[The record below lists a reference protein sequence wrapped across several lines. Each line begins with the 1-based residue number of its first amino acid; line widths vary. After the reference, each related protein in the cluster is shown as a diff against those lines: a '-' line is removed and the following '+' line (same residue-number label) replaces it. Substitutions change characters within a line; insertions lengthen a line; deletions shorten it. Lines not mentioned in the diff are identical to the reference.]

1 VKEPTLRDL
10 HGRARQLINKLEWFD
25 IEHVLRGHNLEAD
38 ELANA
43 AMDKGSGRT
52 PFRAPQ
58 AAPSQRAKQEFN
70 GVVRSGKIELLNGE
84 LPDGTA
90 VEVRIK
96 PAK

>member
-10 HGRARQLINKLEWFD
+10 HGRAKQLINQLEWFD
-25 IEHVLRGHNLEAD
+25 IEHVLRGHNREAD

-52 PFRAPQ
+52 PFRPPAP
-58 AAPSQRAKQEFN
+58 APSQNMPREFN
-70 GVVRSGKIELLNGE
+70 GVVRNGKIELLNGE
-84 LPDGTA
+84 IPEGSA

-96 PAK
+96 PGK